1 MTVLFKAFSYGE
13 IVTLGDTSVEVAFD
27 DDGGKTRKFMF
38 PSAFYQGL
46 LQIG

>member
-1 MTVLFKAFSYGE
+1 MIVFYKAFSYGE
-13 IVTLGDTSVEVAFD
+13 IVMLGDTSVEVAFD

>member
-1 MTVLFKAFSYGE
+1 MIVFYKAFSYGE
-13 IVTLGDTSVEVAFD
+13 IVTLEDTSVEAAFD